1 MIDKEKQNHTDY
13 PEDSDE
19 ERLLFTRLA
28 EAWALSEQTEL
39 EIESMNAPDP
49 ELPDSFY
56 DAMNAIVERLDAE
69 SAARGEKLDPSGETQ
84 AVKEQLAKADAE
96 SKRHSQDAAQ
106 SSIDKSTHTKK
117 KRILPFKNGKLM
129 AVAVAVFIIVGI
141 PTAAV
146 ACGVDFLEW
155 FRNVDSAYTDI
166 FFTDDDE
173 SQLKGAYRITDLPDG
188 YEVLD
193 VISNPTMIQTVYGVM
208 DDSSQPTISLQQY
221 DGAPNIVSFDTED
234 LQELNVTVQGADAV
248 CLTGDTVNI
257 LIWQGENFYFQIT
270 STLDVDTLVELANSV
285 RH

>member
-1 MIDKEKQNHTDY
+1 MIDKEKQNHTDF

-19 ERLLFTRLA
+19 ERLLFTRIA

-39 EIESMNAPDP
+39 EMEAMNTPDP

-69 SAARGEKLDPSGETQ
+69 SAERGETLDPSGETQ

-96 SKRHSQDAAQ
+96 GEHHSQD
-106 SSIDKSTHTKK
+106 SEPSTEHAHTKK
-117 KRILPFKNGKLM
+117 NRFLLFKNGKMM
-129 AVAVAVFIIVGI
+129 AVAAVICILIGVPVVAV
-141 PTAAV
+141 AS
-146 ACGVDFLEW
+146 GVDFLEW

-221 DGAPNIVSFDTED
+221 DEAPNIVSFDTED
-234 LQELNVTVQGADAV
+234 LQESNVTVQGADAV
-248 CLTGDTVNI
+248 CLTGETVNI
-257 LIWQGENFYFQIT
+257 LIWQGEDFYFQIT
-270 STLDVDTLVELANSV
+270 SALDVDTLVELANSV

>member
-1 MIDKEKQNHTDY
+1 MIDKEKQNHTDF

-19 ERLLFTRLA
+19 ERLLFTRIA

-39 EIESMNAPDP
+39 EMEAMNTPDP

-69 SAARGEKLDPSGETQ
+69 SAERGETLDPSGETQ

-96 SKRHSQDAAQ
+96 GEPHSQDSEA
-106 SSIDKSTHTKK
+106 SSTERTPTKK
-117 KRILPFKNGKLM
+117 KRFLLFKNGKMM
-129 AVAVAVFIIVGI
+129 AVAAMICIIVGI
-141 PTAAV
+141 PAV
-146 ACGVDFLEW
+146 AVASGVDFLEW
-155 FRNVDSAYTDI
+155 FRNVDSSYTDI

-193 VISNPTMIQTVYGVM
+193 VTSNPTMIQTVYGVM
-208 DDSSQPTISLQQY
+208 DDSTQPTISLQQY
-221 DGAPNIVSFDTED
+221 DEAPNIVSFDTED
-234 LQELNVTVQGADAV
+234 LQETNVIVQGANAV

-257 LIWQGENFYFQIT
+257 LIWQTGDYYFQII
-270 STLDVDTLVELANSV
+270 SALDVETLVELANSV

>member
-1 MIDKEKQNHTDY
+1 MIDKEKQNHTDF

-19 ERLLFTRLA
+19 ERLLFTRIA

-39 EIESMNAPDP
+39 EMEAMNTPDP

-69 SAARGEKLDPSGETQ
+69 SAERGETLDPSGETQ

-96 SKRHSQDAAQ
+96 GEPHSQDSEA
-106 SSIDKSTHTKK
+106 SSTERTPTKK
-117 KRILPFKNGKLM
+117 KRFLLFKNGKMM
-129 AVAVAVFIIVGI
+129 AVAAVICIIVGI
-141 PTAAV
+141 PAV
-146 ACGVDFLEW
+146 AVASGVDFLEW
-155 FRNVDSAYTDI
+155 FRNVDSSYTDI

-193 VISNPTMIQTVYGVM
+193 VTSNPTMIQTVYGVM
-208 DDSSQPTISLQQY
+208 DDSTQPTISLQQY
-221 DGAPNIVSFDTED
+221 DEAPNIVSFDTED
-234 LQELNVTVQGADAV
+234 LQETNVIVQGANAV

-257 LIWQGENFYFQIT
+257 LIWQTGDYYFQII
-270 STLDVDTLVELANSV
+270 SALDVETLVELANSV

>member
-1 MIDKEKQNHTDY
+1 MIDKEKQNHTDF

-19 ERLLFTRLA
+19 ERLLFTRIA

-39 EIESMNAPDP
+39 EMEAMNTPDP

-69 SAARGEKLDPSGETQ
+69 SAERGETLDPSGETQ

-96 SKRHSQDAAQ
+96 GEPHSQDSEA
-106 SSIDKSTHTKK
+106 SSTERTPTKK
-117 KRILPFKNGKLM
+117 KRFLLFKNGKMM
-129 AVAVAVFIIVGI
+129 AVAAMICIIVGI
-141 PTAAV
+141 PAV
-146 ACGVDFLEW
+146 AVASGVDFLEW
-155 FRNVDSAYTDI
+155 FRNVDSSYTDI

-193 VISNPTMIQTVYGVM
+193 VTSNPTMIQTVYGVM
-208 DDSSQPTISLQQY
+208 DDSTQPTISLQQY
-221 DGAPNIVSFDTED
+221 DEAPNIVSFDTED
-234 LQELNVTVQGADAV
+234 LQETNVIVQGANAV
-248 CLTGDTVNI
+248 CLTGDKVNI
-257 LIWQGENFYFQIT
+257 LIWQTGDYYFQII
-270 STLDVDTLVELANSV
+270 SALDVETLVELANSV

>member
-1 MIDKEKQNHTDY
+1 MIDKEKQNHTDF

-19 ERLLFTRLA
+19 ERLLFTRIA

-39 EIESMNAPDP
+39 EMEAMNTPDP

-69 SAARGEKLDPSGETQ
+69 SAQRGETLDASGETQ
-84 AVKEQLAKADAE
+84 AVKERLAKADAE
-96 SKRHSQDAAQ
+96 GEPHSQDSEA
-106 SSIDKSTHTKK
+106 SSTERTPTKK
-117 KRILPFKNGKLM
+117 KRFLLFKDGKMM
-129 AVAVAVFIIVGI
+129 AVAAMICIIVGI
-141 PTAAV
+141 PAV
-146 ACGVDFLEW
+146 AVASGVDFLEW
-155 FRNVDSAYTDI
+155 FRNVDSSYTDI

-193 VISNPTMIQTVYGVM
+193 VTSNPTMIQTVYGLV
-208 DDSSQPTISLQQY
+208 DDSTQPTISLQQY
-221 DGAPNIVSFDTED
+221 DDAPNTVSFDTED
-234 LQELNVTVQGADAV
+234 LQETNVIVQGANAV

-257 LIWQGENFYFQIT
+257 LIWQTGDYYFQII
-270 STLDVDTLVELANSV
+270 SALDVETLVELANSV